1 VPHIHTKSVLN
12 EIEHWQDEKEA
23 NQSKRQAVMARI
35 KEESDKKLH
44 QSNSARQMLKLRQPR
59 QKKPKKPKRSLS
71 KAKTMLNQSNKKRRK

>member
-35 KEESDKKLH
+35 KEESDKKTASE
-44 QSNSARQMLKLRQPR
+44 Q
-59 QKKPKKPKRSLS
+59 
-71 KAKTMLNQSNKKRRK
+71 